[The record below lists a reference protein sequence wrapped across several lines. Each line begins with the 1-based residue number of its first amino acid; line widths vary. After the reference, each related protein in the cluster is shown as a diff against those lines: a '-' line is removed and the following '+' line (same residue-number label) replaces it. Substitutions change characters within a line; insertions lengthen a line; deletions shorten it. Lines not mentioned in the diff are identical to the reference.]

1 MSDMAKKARDAMK
14 GKARKLA
21 GEKDQKVDS
30 SDWSPAEPLNA
41 EVKTGMRPIS
51 RRAYK
56 SGGKVEGASAPK
68 NLGRAQRKAGGKAEE
83 KSEAAEYAKAK
94 INRDAKA
101 ANQEREGIKHI
112 GGLKSGGR
120 AKKADGGMSKS
131 DVHAKQT
138 AKASGDGESYAD
150 PGTPEFYARMRGQR
164 DLPAAPRKSGGR
176 AKKQHGGENSAPASG
191 IRGRIRDMLKKV
203 HPGDAAVQREQL
215 RDVGSSQTSNIP
227 AEDRAR
233 MEQMAGESGMK
244 KGGRAKRKD
253 GGKIATT
260 LAGQEKIQKE
270 QATASKPTREKAQHY
285 KKGGRAEKMMGG
297 PMMDPRM
304 SMVKPKA
311 MDFAG
316 AQGTPYKKGGRTKKM
331 AGGVLSGLATK
342 NAFDAGNPFS
352 TVGLVKGLMG
362 KDKGEGKKDGGR
374 AKKMGGGALMGGVL
388 PAMAMGEMG
397 GKGKDEGRKARKSG
411 GRTKA
416 RGKTN
421 INIVIG
427 AGKPAMPDAMGAGA
441 PPMPPPGVPVPLPG
455 GAPGGAPPPMPMPM
469 PMPAPSAPPGMPS
482 PMGRKTGGRTVAK
495 SYKDMTAGAGSGEG
509 RIQKT
514 EIAEGKREARKAGGK
529 VYRSY
534 KDMDAGAGSGLG
546 RLEKTEIE
554 ARKN

>member
-1 MSDMAKKARDAMK
+1 MSDMAKKYREAMK

-21 GEKDQKVDS
+21 DEKDQKVDS

-41 EVKTGMRPIS
+41 DIKTGMRPIS

-56 SGGKVEGASAPK
+56 SGGKVEGESAPK
-68 NLGRAQRKAGGKAEE
+68 NLGRKPRKAGGKALAEE
-83 KSEAAEYAKAK
+83 KSEAREYAKAK
-94 INRDAKA
+94 TNRDVKA
-101 ANQEREGIKHI
+101 ANEEREGIKHI

-120 AKKADGGMSKS
+120 AKKQNGG
-131 DVHAKQT
+131 Q
-138 AKASGDGESYAD
+138 
-150 PGTPEFYARMRGQR
+150 
-164 DLPAAPRKSGGR
+164 
-176 AKKQHGGENSAPASG
+176 NSAPASG
-191 IRGRIRDMLKKV
+191 IRSRIRDMLKRV

-233 MEQMAGESGMK
+233 MEQMANESGMK

-270 QATASKPTREKAQHY
+270 QAAASKPTRAKAQHY

-304 SMVKPKA
+304 NMVKPKA

-316 AQGTPYKKGGRTKKM
+316 AQGTPYKAGGRTKK
-331 AGGVLSGLATK
+331 L
-342 NAFDAGNPFS
+342 
-352 TVGLVKGLMG
+352 
-362 KDKGEGKKDGGR
+362 
-374 AKKMGGGALMGGVL
+374 GGGALMGGIL
-388 PAMAMGEMG
+388 PALAMGDMG
-397 GKGKDEGRKARKSG
+397 GKKKDEEGKKAGGRIARKSG
-411 GRTKA
+411 GRAK
-416 RGKTN
+416 GKTN
-421 INIVIG
+421 INIVIA
-427 AGKPAMPDAMGAGA
+427 AGKPATPDMMQGAGG
-441 PPMPPPGVPVPLPG
+441 PPMPPGGIPVPLPG
-455 GAPGGAPPPMPMPM
+455 GPQGAPPMPMGGMGAMGGM
-469 PMPAPSAPPGMPS
+469 PMPPAPPAMPA
-482 PMGRKTGGRTVAK
+482 PMARKTGGRTVAK

-509 RIQKT
+509 RMQKT

>member
-1 MSDMAKKARDAMK
+1 MSDMAKKAREAMK

-68 NLGRAQRKAGGKAEE
+68 NLGRAQRKAGGKAMAEE

-120 AKKADGGMSKS
+120 AKK
-131 DVHAKQT
+131 QN
-138 AKASGDGESYAD
+138 
-150 PGTPEFYARMRGQR
+150 
-164 DLPAAPRKSGGR
+164 
-176 AKKQHGGENSAPASG
+176 GGENSAPASG

-270 QATASKPTREKAQHY
+270 QAAASKPTRGKAQHY
-285 KKGGRAEKMMGG
+285 KKGGRTKKMVGG

-304 SMVKPKA
+304 NMVKPKA
-311 MDFAG
+311 MEFAG
-316 AQGTPYKKGGRTKKM
+316 AQGTPYKKGGRTKK
-331 AGGVLSGLATK
+331 L
-342 NAFDAGNPFS
+342 
-352 TVGLVKGLMG
+352 
-362 KDKGEGKKDGGR
+362 
-374 AKKMGGGALMGGVL
+374 GGGALMGGIL

-397 GKGKDEGRKARKSG
+397 GEDKDEGRKARKSG
-411 GRTKA
+411 GRAKSK
-416 RGKTN
+416 GKTN
-421 INIVIG
+421 INIVITAGQPATPEMMQG
-427 AGKPAMPDAMGAGA
+427 AGG
-441 PPMPPPGVPVPLPG
+441 PPTPPPGVPVPLPG
-455 GAPGGAPPPMPMPM
+455 GDPGGAPPPMPMPM
-469 PMPAPSAPPGMPS
+469 PMPMPSAPPGMPS

-546 RLEKTEIE
+546 RLEKTEIQ